1 MTCIVS
7 ICIFVPKRFDPKKGK
22 MKTIHIIGS
31 SHGKRLAMALERLPE
46 YGKSYHLKNYAKG
59 GACFKDLVWPDPDDL
74 GSEDVLIVIPF
85 GNDLLQK
92 NKNCIFRGSD
102 KILHMQK
109 FLPTPDNEFLNLYNL
124 LGIKLLGY
132 LENKVFVIQ
141 NFYRHFCC
149 EKEKHHHRGWLG
161 YQNRRNNELKKELE
175 PFSCYVV
182 VLDHR
187 KLHTR
192 SGQLIKDILMYK
204 SKQYDGVHF
213 RDYSVIGKNVLRF
226 IL

>member
-1 MTCIVS
+1 
-7 ICIFVPKRFDPKKGK
+7 
-22 MKTIHIIGS
+22 MKTIHIVGS
-31 SHGKRLAMALERLPE
+31 SHGKRLALALERLPE
-46 YGKSYHLKNYAKG
+46 FRNTYNLKNYARG
-59 GACFKDLVWPDPDDL
+59 GVGFKDLVWPDPDDL
-74 GSEDVLIVIPF
+74 GSDDVLIVIPF

-92 NKNCIFRGSD
+92 NKNCVYRGSD
-102 KILHMQK
+102 KIFHMQR
-109 FLPTPDNEFLNLYNL
+109 FLPTPDNEFTNLYNFL
-124 LGIKLLGY
+124 LIKLLGY
-132 LENKVFVIQ
+132 SENKVFIIQ

-175 PFSCYVV
+175 PFSRYVV

-192 SGQLIKDILMYK
+192 SGQLIKDIQMYK

-213 RDYSVIGKNVLRF
+213 RDYSVIGNNVLRF